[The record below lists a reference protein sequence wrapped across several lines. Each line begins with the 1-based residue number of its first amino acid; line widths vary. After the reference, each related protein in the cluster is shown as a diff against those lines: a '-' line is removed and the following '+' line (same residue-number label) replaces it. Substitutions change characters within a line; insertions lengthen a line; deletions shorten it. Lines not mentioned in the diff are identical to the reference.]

1 MRPSIL
7 VTLFTVSIILFLI
20 GMSFSFHQI
29 RVEVWKALLHL
40 DDESRH
46 ILEMN
51 RSKLLASQIFS
62 NQRSRSV
69 DLKSPGKTRSF
80 SRPSTSSISPGGPRD
95 DIFKIWDYRDPTT
108 QEREDHRGYS
118 NFIPSIEESASQLEA
133 NLSNSNNS
141 SDIERN
147 PVPHPPKWSESTP
160 FPKRLPSQRGSNSPA
175 ISPQPFSRPDSVEG
189 ERNRVSS
196 GSLSYFFEDRLEF
209 RQLIS
214 EDKDRC
220 RFAEVTRSMSCE

>member
-141 SDIERN
+141 SDI
-147 PVPHPPKWSESTP
+147 V
-160 FPKRLPSQRGSNSPA
+160 F
-175 ISPQPFSRPDSVEG
+175 
-189 ERNRVSS
+189 
-196 GSLSYFFEDRLEF
+196 
-209 RQLIS
+209 
-214 EDKDRC
+214 
-220 RFAEVTRSMSCE
+220 

>member
-1 MRPSIL
+1 
-7 VTLFTVSIILFLI
+7 
-20 GMSFSFHQI
+20 
-29 RVEVWKALLHL
+29 
-40 DDESRH
+40 
-46 ILEMN
+46 MN

-62 NQRSRSV
+62 NQRSRSI